1 MEREAMSFLNRIF
14 SRLQERPSAVVLE
27 EMRDGPPTPVTAQQL
42 LAQVQVA
49 RAYLRRLRLKKGD
62 RCALLAHNSIQW
74 VAMDLAI
81 MAEGLIAVPLY
92 ARQAPT
98 ELVAMMKDA
107 SPSVIACGDQAL
119 AEAIGK
125 EWHEAPP
132 CFLFENVF
140 SEHREPAERDDSAIA
155 ADNVVAIIY
164 TSGTSGEAKGV
175 MLSASNIEHML
186 GCTSGRLDQ
195 LMKSQPAKKAT
206 AQEVPT
212 NSDSQDSGPQNSVSQ
227 DSVFH
232 YLPFCFA
239 GSWIL
244 LLTCLLRGS
253 KLSLNTDLGKIA
265 GDMRAASPDYFL
277 NVPALLE
284 RMRKA
289 VDEQLWKT
297 GGVALKMYSKAKGA
311 WVRQQEG
318 KSRTADK
325 LWLALANRAVF
336 PTIRKKM
343 IGSQLRALICG
354 SAPLNVETQLFFM
367 MLGIRVLQ
375 VYGLTETTAIC
386 TMDDPD
392 GEVIP
397 GRVGPA
403 ISGIDMKLG
412 ENEEVIV
419 RGPNIF
425 PGYWKRPEQTAQV
438 LRDGW
443 FHTGDQGE
451 TDANGNWKI
460 VGRIKNLI
468 ILGSGHNIAPEPIE
482 DKILAQLP
490 AASQV
495 VVVGNG
501 RGYLATLITGKPISE
516 NVQQALDLVNPTL
529 PHYKQVRAFHVLD
542 EPFTIESGLL
552 TANGKLKR
560 DLIAQRFKRQ
570 IDAMYDASKNHV
582 SPTLPVAQQAVKTA

>member
-1 MEREAMSFLNRIF
+1 MSFVEQIF
-14 SRLQERPSAVVLE
+14 SSLEKSGDAVMLQEARADETHSC
-27 EMRDGPPTPVTAQQL
+27 TAKQL
-42 LAQVQVA
+42 LEQVRVA

-62 RCALLAHNSIQW
+62 RCALLAHNSIHW

-92 ARQAPT
+92 ARQAPA
-98 ELVAMMKDA
+98 ELVAMMKDCW
-107 SPSVIACGDQAL
+107 PSVIACSEQAL
-119 AEAIGK
+119 GDAIVQ
-125 EWHEAPP
+125 EWPEAPP
-132 CFLFENVF
+132 VFTFDNVF
-140 SEHREPAERDDSAIA
+140 VAGREPLSSSGLSIA
-155 ADNVVAIIY
+155 NADVVAIIY

-175 MLSASNIEHML
+175 MLNSGNVGHML
-186 GCTSGRLDQ
+186 ACTSGRLDQ
-195 LMKSQPAKKAT
+195 LMKKRP
-206 AQEVPT
+206 
-212 NSDSQDSGPQNSVSQ
+212 GQ

-253 KLSLNTDLGKIA
+253 RLTLNTDLGKIA
-265 GDMRAASPDYFL
+265 GDMRAAAPDYFL

-297 GGVALKMYSKAKGA
+297 GGIALKVYSKAKGA
-311 WVRQQEG
+311 AARKHEG
-318 KSRTADK
+318 RSIIGDAV
-325 LWLALANRAVF
+325 WLTMANRMIF

-343 IGSQLRALICG
+343 IGPKLRALICG
-354 SAPLNVETQLFFM
+354 SAPLNVDTQLFFM
-367 MLGIRVLQ
+367 MLGIPVLQ

-392 GEVIP
+392 VRVVP
-397 GRVGPA
+397 GRAGPA
-403 ISGIDMKLG
+403 ISGVEMKLA
-412 ENEEVIV
+412 ENEEIVV

-425 PGYWKRPEQTAQV
+425 PGYWNRSEETEKV

-443 FHTGDQGE
+443 FHTGDQGDVDE
-451 TDANGNWKI
+451 RGNWKI

-482 DKILAQLP
+482 DKIQQQLP
-490 AASQV
+490 GAAQV
-495 VVVGNG
+495 VLAGNA
-501 RGYLATLITGKPISE
+501 RGYLTALITGKVARE
-516 NVQQALDLVNPTL
+516 KVQAALDAVNPGL
-529 PHYKQVRAFHVLD
+529 PHYKQVRGFHVIED
-542 EPFTIESGLL
+542 PFTIESGLL

-560 DLIAQRFKRQ
+560 DLIAQRYRNE
-570 IDAMYDASKNHV
+570 IEAMYSA
-582 SPTLPVAQQAVKTA
+582 AATA

>member
-1 MEREAMSFLNRIF
+1 MTFLEQIFATLERGGD
-14 SRLQERPSAVVLE
+14 AVVLQE
-27 EMRDGPPTPVTAQQL
+27 LRDGQPVSLTARQL
-42 LAQVQVA
+42 LAQVLIA

-62 RCALLAHNSIQW
+62 RCALLAHNSMRW

-81 MAEGLIAVPLY
+81 MAEGLLVVPLY

-98 ELVAMMKDA
+98 ELVAMMKDCW
-107 SPSVIACGDQAL
+107 PSVIACGEKSL
-119 AEAIGK
+119 ADAIVK
-125 EWHEAPP
+125 EWPDAPP
-132 CFLFENVF
+132 NFCFENVF
-140 SEHREPAERDDSAIA
+140 TPAREPAENPTLKV
-155 ADNVVAIIY
+155 ADEDVVTVIY

-175 MLSASNIEHML
+175 MLNAANVGYML

-195 LMKSQPAKKAT
+195 LMRTRLPKMHPA
-206 AQEVPT
+206 
-212 NSDSQDSGPQNSVSQ
+212 Q

-232 YLPFCFA
+232 YLPLCFA
-239 GSWIL
+239 GSWIMM
-244 LLTCLLRGS
+244 LTCLLRGS
-253 KLSLNTDLGKIA
+253 KLSLNTDLTKIA
-265 GDMRAASPDYFL
+265 AEMRLASPDYFL

-297 GGVALKMYSKAKGA
+297 GGFPLQVYTKAKGA
-311 WVRQQEG
+311 WFRRQEG
-318 KSRTADK
+318 KSRIADH
-325 LWLALANRAVF
+325 LWLKLANGLVF

-343 IGSQLRALICG
+343 IGGKLRALICG
-354 SAPLNVETQLFFM
+354 WAPLSLETQLFFT
-367 MLGIRVLQ
+367 MLGIPVLQ

-392 GEVIP
+392 GQVVP
-397 GRVGPA
+397 GRTGPA
-403 ISGIDMKLG
+403 VSGFEMKIA
-412 ENEEVIV
+412 ENDEIVV

-425 PGYWKRPEQTAQV
+425 PGYWNRADETAKV

-451 TDANGNWKI
+451 VDEKGNWEI

-468 ILGSGHNIAPEPIE
+468 ILGSGHGIAPEPIE
-482 DKILAQLP
+482 AKLLRELP

-501 RGYLATLITGKPISE
+501 RGYRSSDHGKVANE
-516 NVQQALDLVNPTL
+516 KAQAALDLVNPVL
-529 PHYKQVRAFHVLD
+529 PHYKQVRAFHIVED
-542 EPFTIESGLL
+542 PFTIESGLL

-560 DLIAQRFKRQ
+560 DLIAQRFRSE
-570 IDAMYDASKNHV
+570 IDAMYEASKNQ
-582 SPTLPVAQQAVKTA
+582 VAQNQAVKSA

>member
-1 MEREAMSFLNRIF
+1 MSFVNQIF
-14 SRLQERPSAVVLE
+14 ASLDEHTDKVVLQEVCAEPISCT
-27 EMRDGPPTPVTAQQL
+27 GQQL
-42 LAQVQVA
+42 LDQVRVA

-62 RCALLAHNSIQW
+62 RCALLAHNSVRW

-92 ARQAPT
+92 ARQAPA
-98 ELVAMMKDA
+98 ELVAMMKDCW
-107 SPSVIACGDQAL
+107 PSVIACGEQAL
-119 AEAIGK
+119 GDAIVQ
-125 EWHEAPP
+125 EWPEAPP
-132 CFLFENVF
+132 VFTFENVF
-140 SEHREPAERDDSAIA
+140 AASREPLSTPGSSIGD
-155 ADNVVAIIY
+155 ADLVAIIY

-175 MLSASNIEHML
+175 TLNAGNVGHML

-195 LMKSQPAKKAT
+195 LMKKRP
-206 AQEVPT
+206 
-212 NSDSQDSGPQNSVSQ
+212 GQ

-253 KLSLNTDLGKIA
+253 RLTLNTDLGKIA
-265 GDMRAASPDYFL
+265 ADMRAAAPDYFL

-297 GGVALKMYSKAKGA
+297 GGAALKIYSKGKGA
-311 WVRQQEG
+311 WARKHDG
-318 KSRTADK
+318 KSRAGDA
-325 LWLALANRAVF
+325 LWIALANRLVF

-343 IGSQLRALICG
+343 IGTGLRALICG
-354 SAPLNVETQLFFM
+354 SAPLNIETKLFFM
-367 MLGIRVLQ
+367 MLGIPVLQ

-392 GEVIP
+392 GRVVP
-397 GRVGPA
+397 GRTGPA
-403 ISGIDMKLG
+403 ISGVEMKLA
-412 ENEEVIV
+412 ENQEIVV

-425 PGYWKRPEQTAQV
+425 PGYWSRSEETEKV
-438 LRDGW
+438 LREGW

-451 TDANGNWKI
+451 VDDRGNWKI

-482 DKILAQLP
+482 DKILQRLP
-490 AASQV
+490 GAAQV
-495 VVVGNG
+495 VLMGNA
-501 RGYLATLITGKPISE
+501 RGYLTALITGKVDG
-516 NVQQALDLVNPTL
+516 NKVQDALDAVNPGL
-529 PHYKQVRAFHVLD
+529 PHYKQVRGFHVID

-560 DLIAQRFKRQ
+560 DLIARRFQ
-570 IDAMYDASKNHV
+570 SEIDAMYA
-582 SPTLPVAQQAVKTA
+582 AAATA